1 MKYDAYYSDYEQT
14 EHQVNETLQR
24 DYSELNKKCSEQ
36 VANYSLLETKYN
48 TLESSL
54 KTHFYQSKAQDQ
66 EDHQQESNVQ
76 TITNYI
82 NEIQKLENVFNSK
95 LNDYNQKEQQWV
107 SILDIHDSSV
117 IENKRRRIY
126 QQI

>member
-1 MKYDAYYSDYEQT
+1 M
-14 EHQVNETLQR
+14 NETLQR
-24 DYSELNKKCSEQ
+24 DYSELNKTYSEQ

-126 QQI
+126 

>member
-14 EHQVNETLQR
+14 EHQINETLQR
-24 DYSELNKKCSEQ
+24 DYSELNKEYSEQ

-107 SILDIHDSSV
+107 SILDIHESSV